1 MKRLSL
7 PAEVLAALVTIIG
20 TLMVGIILGVLEGKI
35 GFISVLGFVAFL
47 VLCLVLYLLYKRS
60 GPRVTAGAG
69 LVMLVIGFVVFAV
82 FFRKP
87 GGAADAA
94 LTGTPTLAPTSAQV
108 TQSTNTP
115 QPPAPT
121 QPAPHP
127 TAAPTQPDP
136 QPTVA
141 PILPPAT
148 TPIPTLAATR
158 LPTATPRPA
167 QTAALGESVEVLTT
181 IVAEFFA
188 PGPKPAA
195 LAVSDDALWV
205 GDADQK
211 LVYKLDKSGVPQG
224 TFQVTPKG
232 TIQAM
237 AWDGEALRVA
247 VGEYSGGQIAR
258 IDATGGVVESFP
270 IPFQTT
276 GLGWDAATS
285 TLWAV
290 ASQADSYLLQYSADG
305 RLLRILTVGAFGSVD
320 AMTWAPDGFW
330 AVSVFGDWLRYD
342 LSGTLLRDDELP
354 MEVFGSEMGIARD
367 ADGSV
372 WLAVAT
378 LKKIYRFATRTEKM
392 GLVPTS
398 TPNTGGPGQ
407 SGIPGALA
415 LPHPDLEEMPGS
427 KATVIV
433 TNSLGGPMT
442 LSFDY
447 SNKHETAIL
456 QPGETWTA
464 YLEPNSYS
472 VFFSA
477 NAPKP
482 VAYAGKMLML
492 RGYQYTW
499 DVRPPQ

>member
-1 MKRLSL
+1 MKKWSL
-7 PAEVLAALVTIIG
+7 PSEVLAALVTIIG

-47 VLCLVLYLLYKRS
+47 VLGLLLYLLYKRS
-60 GPRVTAGAG
+60 GPKVTAGAG

-82 FFRKP
+82 FFRDAGKT
-87 GGAADAA
+87 ADAA
-94 LTGTPTLAPTSAQV
+94 LTGTPTLTSAAAQA
-108 TQSTNTP
+108 TDTA
-115 QPPAPT
+115 QPPA
-121 QPAPHP
+121 P
-127 TAAPTQPDP
+127 TAAPTQPAP
-136 QPTVA
+136 QPTAV
-141 PILPPAT
+141 PTQPPAS
-148 TPIPTLAATR
+148 TPISTLAATR

-167 QTAALGESVEVLTT
+167 QTAALGSSVEVLTT
-181 IVAEFFA
+181 VAAEFFA

-224 TFQVTPKG
+224 TFPVTLKG

-237 AWDGEALRVA
+237 TWDGEALRVA

-258 IDATGGVVESFP
+258 IDAAGGVVESFA
-270 IPFQTT
+270 IPYQTT
-276 GLGWDAATS
+276 GLGWDPASS
-285 TLWAV
+285 TLWA
-290 ASQADSYLLQYSADG
+290 AAQSDSYLLQYAADG
-305 RLLRILTVGAFGSVD
+305 RLLRILNIGAFGTVC

-367 ADGSV
+367 TDGAV
-372 WLAVAT
+372 WLAVAKQ
-378 LKKIYRFATRTEKM
+378 KKIYKFATRTEKM

-398 TPNTGGPGQ
+398 TPNTGGPG
-407 SGIPGALA
+407 SSGGIPGALA
-415 LPHPDLEEMPGS
+415 LPHPALDDMPGK

-433 TNSLGGPMT
+433 TNSLGGTMT

-447 SNKHETAIL
+447 SSTHETAIL

-464 YLEPNSYS
+464 YLEPNSYR

-477 NAPKP
+477 NAPSP